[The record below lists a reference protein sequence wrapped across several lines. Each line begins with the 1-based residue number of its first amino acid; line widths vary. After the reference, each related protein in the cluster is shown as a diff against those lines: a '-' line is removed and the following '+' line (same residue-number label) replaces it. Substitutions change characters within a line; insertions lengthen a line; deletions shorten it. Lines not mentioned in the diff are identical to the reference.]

1 MALTALFS
9 AATGMKAQ
17 ELAIDVVANNI
28 ANVNTTGFKKVRP
41 NFQDLLYQQLHA
53 AGGVDANDNREA
65 SETAIGLG
73 VQLVSTQRDFT
84 QGRLEA
90 TGAPLDVAI
99 EGIGFFQVE
108 LPEDVGRGGYGF
120 TRDGNF
126 YRDGETGDI
135 VTSQG
140 YRLQPSISIP
150 DDATDIIIAKDG
162 TVSVTTPSQA
172 EPQQVG
178 NIELAF
184 FVNEQGLEAIG
195 DNLFIETGASGPV
208 TTGTPGSGPLGLLN
222 QNHLESSNVELVEEL
237 VRMIRTQR
245 AFEFNSQ
252 SIKTADEMLQTVT
265 NLRR

>member
-17 ELAIDVVANNI
+17 ELNIDVVANNI
-28 ANVNTTGFKKVRP
+28 ANVNTTGFKKVRA
-41 NFQDLLYQQLHA
+41 NFQDLLYQRLHA
-53 AGGVDANDNREA
+53 AGAVDANNNREP

-73 VQLVSTQRDFT
+73 VQLVNTQRDFT

-99 EGIGFFQVE
+99 EGIGFFQVA

-126 YRDGETGDI
+126 YRDANGDM

-140 YRLQPSISIP
+140 YKVQPGLTVPQEAINVIIS
-150 DDATDIIIAKDG
+150 TDG
-162 TVSVTTPSQA
+162 TVSVTTPSNA
-172 EPQQVG
+172 EPQEIG
-178 NIELAF
+178 NIELAY

-195 DNLFIETGASGPV
+195 DNLFVASGASGAPN
-208 TTGTPGSGPLGLLN
+208 TGTPGSGPLGTLN
-222 QNHLESSNVELVEEL
+222 QSHLESSNVELVEEL
-237 VRMIRTQR
+237 VAMIRAQR